1 MTTGTIE
8 HIVDELMELEDDCE
22 PSEVLDAWVGAMNRA
37 SQALEDAASRYVE
50 GYICGRMEDDAR
62 RQALHGL
69 LTHPD
74 MRPDL
79 LTEVRWALGLE

>member
-50 GYICGRMEDDAR
+50 GYICGRMEEDAR
-62 RQALHGL
+62 RRALHEL
-69 LTHPD
+69 LVHPD

-79 LTEVRWALGLE
+79 LTEVRWALGL